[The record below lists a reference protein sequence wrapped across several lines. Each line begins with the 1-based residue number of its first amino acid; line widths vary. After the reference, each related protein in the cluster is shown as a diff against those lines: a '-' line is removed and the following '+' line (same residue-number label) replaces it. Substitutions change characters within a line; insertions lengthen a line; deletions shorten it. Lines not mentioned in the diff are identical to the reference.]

1 MERDDLRQVME
12 RLEAVAALS
21 TLFKNL
27 WYEKIK
33 GDVADEKVRAYLTVY
48 EDAVPLMNHI
58 IQYTHYSASLLGD
71 GRLDQDRYERL
82 QMAFGQLGAALLG
95 REEDAGMVEMPG
107 LDELESSVEMSPEQE
122 AEMERELFEAEELH
136 TVPRSRLGAAET
148 MNLEGVSQDEV
159 EALLTDTSNGVHG
172 GIDSL
177 FEDSESHA
185 QPASSQEEIDALLRD
200 PADELEVEDLDEL
213 PGEETEVEPAE
224 EVAELED
231 HLDLEEAQETEPA
244 DGTEEDLNDL
254 LDSMADENGQDEQE
268 TELDLAGGQSEEEEA
283 DGSEVELDLG
293 DLEFEEEKGEEEEEG
308 EVELDLLADQGDT
321 ETELD
326 LSDLELDEE
335 KSEDADLDLSELLGM
350 EEEEEEPLKPAPK
363 ATQAKP
369 VAPKAATPVPKPTPA
384 KAAPVKVASTPKAA
398 AAPPPKAAPKAA
410 PKAGPVPN
418 NKQEADSIS
427 QDEIDALFG

>member
-1 MERDDLRQVME
+1 M
-12 RLEAVAALS
+12 
-21 TLFKNL
+21 
-27 WYEKIK
+27 
-33 GDVADEKVRAYLTVY
+33 RAYLTVY

-58 IQYTHYSASLLGD
+58 IQYAHYSASLLGD
-71 GRLDQDRYERL
+71 GRLDQGRYERL

-95 REEDAGMVEMPG
+95 RDEDAGMEMPG
-107 LDELESSVEMSPEQE
+107 LDELESSVEISPEQE

-177 FEDSESHA
+177 FENSESHA
-185 QPASSQEEIDALLRD
+185 QSASSQEEIDALLRE
-200 PADELEVEDLDEL
+200 PADELELEDLDEL

-231 HLDLEEAQETEPA
+231 HVDLVEIQETEPA

-268 TELDLAGGQSEEEEA
+268 TELDLEGAQSEEEEA
-283 DGSEVELDLG
+283 GGNKVELDLG
-293 DLEFEEEKGEEEEEG
+293 DLEFEEEGEEEEEEEG
-308 EVELDLLADQGDT
+308 EVELDLVADQGDT
-321 ETELD
+321 ETDLD

-335 KSEDADLDLSELLGM
+335 KSEDSDLDLSELLGTE

-363 ATQAKP
+363 AAPAK
-369 VAPKAATPVPKPTPA
+369 VAP
-384 KAAPVKVASTPKAA
+384 TPKAA
-398 AAPPPKAAPKAA
+398 AAPPPKAAPKTA
-410 PKAGPVPN
+410 PKAAPAPN
-418 NKQEADSIS
+418 NKQEEDSIS